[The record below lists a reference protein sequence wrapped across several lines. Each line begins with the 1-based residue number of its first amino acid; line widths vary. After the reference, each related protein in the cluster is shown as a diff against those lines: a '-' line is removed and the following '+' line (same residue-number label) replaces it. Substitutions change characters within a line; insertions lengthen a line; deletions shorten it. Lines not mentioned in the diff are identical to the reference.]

1 MKIIDCVQGTPEW
14 HIARSGKVTASS
26 INCVT
31 AKVKSGESKMR
42 EDYKIEIVTERLT
55 GKPSP
60 GGYFSDVMK
69 WGLEQEPFARAAYEV
84 RANAL
89 VDQVGFIVHPTIDG
103 AGMSPDGLVG
113 DVGLVEIKCPLSK
126 THIRYLLEGKVPS
139 EYRAQMLW
147 QMACSERAWC
157 DFVSFDPRLPE
168 DLQLFVIRF
177 ERDDEAIK
185 AMEAEVLVF
194 LAEVDDIIKRLRK

>member
-1 MKIIDCVQGTPEW
+1 MKIIDCIQGTPEW
-14 HIARSGKVTASS
+14 HAARSGKVTASS

-31 AKVKSGESKMR
+31 AKVKTDKSKMR
-42 EDYKIEIVTERLT
+42 EDYKIQIVTERLM
-55 GKPSP
+55 GKPAE

-69 WGLEQEPFARAAYEV
+69 WGLEQELFARAAYEM
-84 RANAL
+84 RSGAL
-89 VDQVGFIVHPTIDG
+89 VDQVGFVVHPSIDG

-113 DVGLVEIKCPLSK
+113 DQGLVEIKCPLSK
-126 THIRYLLEGKVPS
+126 THIRYFLDGKVPS
-139 EYRAQMLW
+139 EYKPQMLW

-168 DLQLFVIRF
+168 DLQLFTVRF
-177 ERDDEAIK
+177 ERDDAAIK
-185 AMEAEVLVF
+185 AMEAEVLTF